1 MVVTRTARPIDLG
14 HLVGVRWKDGI
25 CDLHHG
31 HVVREDYPYHSI
43 RKFYACFYAC
53 YVQDTPTVSLDAQ
66 ELMVFLSSLQL
77 VRPLLLHAKAITA
90 RRRPSVKEFDRLG
103 NGAVGPLLRQGRR
116 LHLPILFRGGVLSR
130 DLITESVVFPAQ
142 PFALLLQRRQI
153 PVFLCQ
159 LVLQFADLTG
169 LARLRKLG

>member
-1 MVVTRTARPIDLG
+1 MTAMSV
-14 HLVGVRWKDGI
+14 VGV
-25 CDLHHG
+25 
-31 HVVREDYPYHSI
+31 DYPYDSI
-43 RKFYACFYAC
+43 LIFYDCFYAC
-53 YVQDTPTVSLDAQ
+53 YVQDTPTLSLDAQ
-66 ELMVFLSSLQL
+66 ELTVFLSSLRL
-77 VRPLLLHAKAITA
+77 VLPLLLQSRTITA
-90 RRRPSVKEFDRLG
+90 PRRPLVRTFDRLG
-103 NGAVGPLLRQGRR
+103 NGAVGPLSKQGRR

-130 DLITESVVFPAQ
+130 DLITETVVFSAQ